1 MSEAI
6 VTKQHI
12 AEGFKL
18 VMKRKSFE
26 KITITDITDEC
37 GLNRQTFYYHFKDK
51 YDLLKWILYTEVI
64 TPFVDGLDINNWRDK
79 LLQILLTL
87 KKDSR
92 FYANAF
98 NTPHGD
104 EFRQYL
110 FDTITDLLSNII
122 DLLANHQKIAPDD
135 KQFVAEFLAYGVSG
149 SVTKW
154 IKTGMKRSPE
164 ETVRYIQ
171 EIIDGFEQFVAARV
185 ADTHTETPPLA
196 AQ

>member
-26 KITITDITDEC
+26 KITITDITDQC

-51 YDLLKWILYTEVI
+51 YDLLKWILYTDVT
-64 TPFVDGLDINNWRDK
+64 TPFMEDLTIDNWHEN
-79 LLQILLTL
+79 LLQILLVL
-87 KKDSR
+87 KQDAR

-110 FDTITDLLSNII
+110 FNTITDLLSDII
-122 DLLANHQKIAPDD
+122 DRLSDRQPLPPDD
-135 KQFVAEFLAYGVSG
+135 KQFIAEFLAYGVAG

-154 IKTGMKRSPE
+154 VKTGMKRSPQ

-171 EIIDGFEQFVAARV
+171 EIVDGFKQFVASRV
-185 ADTHTETPPLA
+185 IDTLFPEP
-196 AQ
+196 